1 MRKGWGVVVGCI
13 SCDTM
18 AEGWGEVGGG
28 TAGSQLSNVLPTK
41 SVFFHKEWQKN
52 QNQKEKQNKT
62 KLKCPTKFAA
72 TGQL

>member
-41 SVFFHKEWQKN
+41 SVFFHKEWQKP
-52 QNQKEKQNKT
+52 KPKRKTKQNKT
-62 KLKCPTKFAA
+62 
-72 TGQL
+72 